1 MHLSMGYHSQVSLYL
16 GLEVHRKSE
25 SSFLLEL
32 AHLWHLYLFL
42 QLHPLKLF
50 LITTLSCLLIMFFIS
65 FLILFSFF
73 CVLFLYIF
81 TTSGF
86 PWSILPLL
94 PVSFTLLCLFFHH
107 CFVSPLP
114 HLYRIDSGFSVCT
127 LFEQS
132 AEQTS
137 LSFSEVS
144 GDEAHDE
151 HTSSTHLTYF
161 RFLLQNEWCSKL
173 NYLY

>member
-50 LITTLSCLLIMFFIS
+50 LITTLSCLLITFFIS

-73 CVLFLYIF
+73 FVCYSCIF
-81 TTSGF
+81 SQLSGF

-94 PVSFTLLCLFFHH
+94 PVSFTLLCLFFIIALLVLYHIYIGLILAS
-107 CFVSPLP
+107 VSVLCLNSQLSK
-114 HLYRIDSGFSVCT
+114 HL
-127 LFEQS
+127 S
-132 AEQTS
+132 A
-137 LSFSEVS
+137 
-144 GDEAHDE
+144 
-151 HTSSTHLTYF
+151 
-161 RFLLQNEWCSKL
+161 FL
-173 NYLY
+173 

>member
-65 FLILFSFF
+65 FFDPFLFFLCVILVYFHNWVVFLEASCHFFQYPLLCCVSFFIIALLVLYHIYIGLILASVSVH
-73 CVLFLYIF
+73 CLNSQLSKHLSAFLK
-81 TTSGF
+81 SVGMKHMM
-86 PWSILPLL
+86 SIPAQL
-94 PVSFTLLCLFFHH
+94 
-107 CFVSPLP
+107 
-114 HLYRIDSGFSVCT
+114 I
-127 LFEQS
+127 
-132 AEQTS
+132 
-137 LSFSEVS
+137 
-144 GDEAHDE
+144 
-151 HTSSTHLTYF
+151 
-161 RFLLQNEWCSKL
+161 
-173 NYLY
+173 

>member
-1 MHLSMGYHSQVSLYL
+1 MGYHSQVSLYL

-50 LITTLSCLLIMFFIS
+50 LITTLSCLLITFFIS

-81 TTSGF
+81 TTEWFSLKHLATSS
-86 PWSILPLL
+86 SILYSA
-94 PVSFTLLCLFFHH
+94 VSLFYH

-137 LSFSEVS
+137 LSFSVVS